1 MATFHGE
8 MCLTEPSRDLWHY
21 RHTNKLRPLQM
32 NTILIFTQRLF
43 GWRKC
48 GQKGHWE
55 QFQCS
60 CSMHQNKILFFISL
74 IRSAPRR
81 IKLIGRWVSDCFYLG
96 VPQGV
101 SHSWP
106 KVFYQKIN
114 ESFPCT
120 QYSLP
125 EMNHISPFSIPFI
138 FRDILFFCI
147 IFKGTGFRDFS
158 RFSSQLYWFL
168 AGWLLKTVENLLNLS
183 FHVFKLGIIK
193 TYSISFRQI

>member
-114 ESFPCT
+114 KWI
-120 QYSLP
+120 LP
-125 EMNHISPFSIPFI
+125 M
-138 FRDILFFCI
+138 
-147 IFKGTGFRDFS
+147 
-158 RFSSQLYWFL
+158 
-168 AGWLLKTVENLLNLS
+168 
-183 FHVFKLGIIK
+183 
-193 TYSISFRQI
+193 YSIQSPWDESHFPFFHPFYFQRYFILLHNF